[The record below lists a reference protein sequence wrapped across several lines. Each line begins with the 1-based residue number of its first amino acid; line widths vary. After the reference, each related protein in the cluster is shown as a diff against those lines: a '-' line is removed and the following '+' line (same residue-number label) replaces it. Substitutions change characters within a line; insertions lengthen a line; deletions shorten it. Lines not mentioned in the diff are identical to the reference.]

1 MKNLPTIERSTRL
14 RYGKNCLEDQA
25 ENTIV
30 FNASN
35 TNIDAS
41 NPGALYL
48 SPIRNRPD
56 YEDPEIVLLMY
67 NRGTKEITESGEA
80 ATDII
85 ETTLQGAT
93 LRGNVTANTSVFTG
107 VDLGVKLSILTAN
120 SIGVANLTPTGDYTL
135 SVGSSVFIDDEGNL
149 ANVLTVIGDTDLR
162 GDVVIDGNLHVQGL
176 TTVIHV
182 NNTLIKDPLIE
193 LGRSNDTYNDTL
205 DLGVLMHRPD
215 GYSNVA
221 VAFNEETRDMM
232 LTYTSSASTDS
243 VIIPKTDENINVHVY
258 GQLFTE
264 ANVGIVNTNP
274 IHTLDV
280 GSNLYIDDLSTN
292 VLVVDGSV
300 DLSNVLTIGD
310 NTHIGNELH
319 VENNTFMSRDLS
331 VSGNTFVTGNV
342 IVSDQ
347 LIVSKNVYLSKDIEI
362 TGNAYTTGS
371 SNINFQLI
379 VGNDIYGFREL
390 NIAANSHLYK
400 DVLVTGNTYIGGNI
414 VAQNDLTLSGN
425 AYIAG
430 NVVASKDLTLSG
442 NAYVSGN
449 VEVTKSL
456 IVSDNTH
463 LKGDNV
469 FITHTMDF
477 LDPTTAIVTDQV
489 SNVQIRLGQL
499 ENVSNLASNPLINQV
514 LRYSGNQWSNDYPQ
528 QNFTRVKN
536 GYSEAEDR
544 TLYKGNTVYVS
555 ATQNAG
561 LVQVRAAQSHIASQ
575 MPCIGI
581 VYEDIGPELE
591 GLVLTYGIIDNLNT
605 KHLTAGGTVYV
616 SNVYSGYHTSVKP
629 DDDVSASPDLIQ
641 NLGICTRSHESSGAI
656 FVTGIGRAN
665 DIPNAQLVTSNSY
678 TSDLKY
684 VYVNYENNDLR
695 KIDPM
700 KLSTKLQPLSH
711 VVNTGNVVANAISV
725 TGLHV
730 TDGGHV
736 ISTGNVQAGASI
748 SIGGLNDKYLPYV
761 SANKYLKESVIR
773 QETDGRIVISAD
785 LEVDGAITVAGGSFE
800 VTSGELIITDRIID
814 IANGAVTHD
823 LDTGILIEHP
833 GHNIGLIHHGD
844 EDRFSMGYTQNGFS
858 DTHILE
864 DSNIFTLDVI
874 GNVLVQNTITIEN
887 GDLIVGVGNAYFE
900 GNVSVVGDTIV
911 SGNIHIESNLNVAG
925 NVYIEGNTVMDGNLL
940 AASLTLTR
948 GPLKI
953 GDLFNAG
960 PGEVPGVGSVVI
972 NGVVQS
978 LAFRTA
984 HDSGYNTGIANTA
997 PANTLSIGANAY
1009 INAYGTTILSI
1020 TGNTVTTNLFARSN
1034 IGVNLPTGEPPG
1046 YSLDVRGTS
1055 NVATLN
1061 IDRST
1066 AATSKTSGALTVAGG
1081 VGIEGDIY
1089 ATGGTFSGGVSADTF
1104 TGAVSGTTGT
1114 FSGALKVDTDTLVV
1128 DVANDRVGINKAAP
1142 TVALDVS
1149 GDGTFSGDVS
1159 GVKGTFSGDVSGV
1172 KGTFTGAVSGTTG
1185 TFSGA
1190 LKVDTDTLVVD
1201 VVNDRVGIN
1210 KAAPTVALDVSGAGT
1225 FSGALKGGS
1234 LYTTDYIYHN
1244 DDTNTNIRFP
1254 ANDTISL
1261 TTNNSERLRVTSAG
1275 NVGIGKTNPS
1285 YKLHVNG
1292 TVNTGDL
1299 TATTVTV
1306 PNDGDFIMNSKPLVP
1321 ATGLHWDRVN
1331 NRFGVGTSSPSTKL
1345 HVVGGTITNSD
1356 AVAKKTYSYA
1366 GDLPGGTTIANAT
1379 IKITFS
1385 AHIFSAR
1392 IVAHLIEGNNEIST
1406 MSVECCGG
1414 HRTGGTG
1421 LNITTG
1427 SVSIFGNT
1435 NTNPWSPLITTT
1447 TNTIVIKPSTNI
1459 DAAVTGHY
1467 NIFIEYFSS
1476 NSAGVVSKI
1485 TEGSTDVATFGY

>member
-425 AYIAG
+425 AYIAGNVVASKDLTLSGNAYVSG

-1128 DVANDRVGINKAAP
+1128 DV
-1142 TVALDVS
+1142 
-1149 GDGTFSGDVS
+1149 
-1159 GVKGTFSGDVSGV
+1159 
-1172 KGTFTGAVSGTTG
+1172 
-1185 TFSGA
+1185 
-1190 LKVDTDTLVVD
+1190 
-1201 VVNDRVGIN
+1201 VNDRVGIN

>member
-400 DVLVTGNTYIGGNI
+400 DVLVTGNTYIGGNIVAQNDLTLSGNAYIAGNVTVSDQLSVSGNVYFSSDAEIDGNAFIGGNI

-1128 DVANDRVGINKAAP
+1128 DV
-1142 TVALDVS
+1142 
-1149 GDGTFSGDVS
+1149 
-1159 GVKGTFSGDVSGV
+1159 
-1172 KGTFTGAVSGTTG
+1172 
-1185 TFSGA
+1185 
-1190 LKVDTDTLVVD
+1190 
-1201 VVNDRVGIN
+1201 VNDRVGIN